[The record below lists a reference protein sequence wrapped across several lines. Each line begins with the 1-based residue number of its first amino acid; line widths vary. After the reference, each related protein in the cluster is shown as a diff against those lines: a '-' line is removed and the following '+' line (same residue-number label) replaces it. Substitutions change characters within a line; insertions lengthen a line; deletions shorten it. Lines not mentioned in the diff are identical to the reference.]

1 MKNLDGI
8 CRLES
13 SLQYMTTEIR
23 HTENGESGIF
33 TAWQNDV
40 QVGEMTYLRRV
51 DVSAGN
57 SERETC
63 CADNN
68 AIETCCADI
77 NAIETC
83 CADINAIEADG
94 ASKRFATEQMVIN
107 HTQVF
112 DGYEGQGIARQMV
125 MAAVDFAR
133 KEGRKIMPV
142 CSYAKAVL
150 TRTDEYHDVL
160 LMI

>member
-1 MKNLDGI
+1 
-8 CRLES
+8 
-13 SLQYMTTEIR
+13 MTTEIR

-33 TAWQNDV
+33 TAWQDGT

-68 AIETCCADI
+68 AIK
-77 NAIETC
+77 
-83 CADINAIEADG
+83 ADG

>member
-1 MKNLDGI
+1 
-8 CRLES
+8 
-13 SLQYMTTEIR
+13 MTTEIR

-40 QVGEMTYLRRV
+40 QVGEMTYLRSGSKGVWNSRDEV
-51 DVSAGN
+51 VSTGN

-68 AIETCCADI
+68 AVK
-77 NAIETC
+77 
-83 CADINAIEADG
+83 ADG
-94 ASKRFATEQMVIN
+94 ASKKFVTEQMVIN

-125 MAAVDFAR
+125 LAAVDFAR
-133 KEGRKIMPV
+133 TNNRQIIPV

-150 TRTDEYHDVL
+150 TRTDEYQDVL
-160 LMI
+160 

>member
-1 MKNLDGI
+1 
-8 CRLES
+8 
-13 SLQYMTTEIR
+13 MTTEIR

-40 QVGEMTYLRRV
+40 QVGEMTYKRSGSKGVWNSRGEV
-51 DVSAGN
+51 VSAGN
-57 SERETC
+57 GERETC

-68 AIETCCADI
+68 AIEA
-77 NAIETC
+77 NS
-83 CADINAIEADG
+83 
-94 ASKRFATEQMVIN
+94 ASVKPVTEQMVIN

-133 KEGRKIMPV
+133 KNGRKIIPV

-160 LMI
+160 

>member
-1 MKNLDGI
+1 
-8 CRLES
+8 
-13 SLQYMTTEIR
+13 MTTEIR

-33 TAWQNDV
+33 TAWQNGV
-40 QVGEMTYLRRV
+40 QVGEMTYKRSGSKGVWNSRGEV
-51 DVSAGN
+51 ISAGN
-57 SERETC
+57 SER
-63 CADNN
+63 
-68 AIETCCADI
+68 
-77 NAIETC
+77 ETC

-133 KEGRKIMPV
+133 KEGRKIIPV

-150 TRTDEYHDVL
+150 TRTDEYVDIL
-160 LMI
+160 

>member
-1 MKNLDGI
+1 
-8 CRLES
+8 
-13 SLQYMTTEIR
+13 MTTEIQ

-33 TAWQNDV
+33 TAWQKDV
-40 QVGEMTYLRRV
+40 QVGEMTYLRSGSKGVWNSRGEV
-51 DVSAGN
+51 VSAGN

-68 AIETCCADI
+68 AIK
-77 NAIETC
+77 
-83 CADINAIEADG
+83 ADG
-94 ASKRFATEQMVIN
+94 ASKRFVTEQMVIN

-112 DGYEGQGIARQMV
+112 DGYEGQGIARQLV

-133 KEGRKIMPV
+133 KEGRKIIPV

-150 TRTDEYHDVL
+150 TRTDEYQDVL
-160 LMI
+160 

>member
-1 MKNLDGI
+1 
-8 CRLES
+8 
-13 SLQYMTTEIR
+13 MTTEIR

-40 QVGEMTYLRRV
+40 QVGEMTYKRRGSKGV
-51 DVSAGN
+51 WNSRGEVVSAGN

-63 CADNN
+63 CAD
-68 AIETCCADI
+68 I
-77 NAIETC
+77 NAIGVE
-83 CADINAIEADG
+83 G
-94 ASKRFATEQMVIN
+94 ASVKPATDQMVIN

-112 DGYEGQGIARQMV
+112 DGYEGQGIARQLV

-150 TRTDEYHDVL
+150 TRTDEYQDVL
-160 LMI
+160 

>member
-1 MKNLDGI
+1 
-8 CRLES
+8 
-13 SLQYMTTEIR
+13 MTTEIR
-23 HTENGESGIF
+23 HTENAEIGIF

-40 QVGEMTYLRRV
+40 QVGEMTYKRSGSKGVWNSRGEV
-51 DVSAGN
+51 VSAGN
-57 SERETC
+57 GERETC
-63 CADNN
+63 CADN
-68 AIETCCADI
+68 
-77 NAIETC
+77 
-83 CADINAIEADG
+83 NAIEADG

-112 DGYEGQGIARQMV
+112 DGYEGQGIARQLV

-150 TRTDEYHDVL
+150 TRTDEYRDIL
-160 LMI
+160 